1 MSQLSRARL
10 IRRLPL
16 VRRLYDA
23 LARRDAAL
31 AATRA
36 NSDLILVRLAELRV
50 VLRDEITSHA
60 NLILGRLAEVRE
72 EITSH
77 TVRSL
82 AEVREEIT
90 SHTVRSLAEV
100 REEITSHTVRSLA
113 EVREE
118 ITSHANLILR
128 RLAEIREE
136 TAGNPELAERAEALA
151 TLAAAAERER
161 DLAQARLDEL
171 RRNRHEEC
179 ITQVDLILRRI
190 AETREQE
197 SGTDIGLVQRAEA
210 LAILAATVECER
222 DMLQAGLVELQAGQR
237 DELIARV
244 DLILR
249 GIADVRDKIGADS
262 AFAKQAEALDTH
274 AASIERERD
283 NSTGK
288 A

>member
-50 VLRDEITSHA
+50 VLRDEVISHA
-60 NLILGRLAEVRE
+60 DLILGRLAEVRE
-72 EITSH
+72 EIISH
-77 TVRSL
+77 TVRP
-82 AEVREEIT
+82 
-90 SHTVRSLAEV
+90 
-100 REEITSHTVRSLA
+100 LA

-118 ITSHANLILR
+118 ITSHANLILH

-171 RRNRHEEC
+171 RRDRREEC

-197 SGTDIGLVQRAEA
+197 SGTDIALVQRAEA
-210 LAILAATVECER
+210 LAILAATVERER

-249 GIADVRDKIGADS
+249 GIADVRDKIGADT
-262 AFAKQAEALDTH
+262 AFAKQAEALATH
-274 AASIERERD
+274 AASIEREREIAQARLD
-283 NSTGK
+283 DMRAGWHQEFIGYVDLLLRRIGAAQGN
-288 A
+288 